1 MEWWNIDLER
11 KFPFIHSYVK
21 KSLSKKPLCH
31 HSIFP
36 MMARLNMPFP
46 VSPCLAGWMNRT
58 KQSGLFAFLT
68 RRFEKSSLNLN

>member
-1 MEWWNIDLER
+1 MEWWNIYLER

-36 MMARLNMPFP
+36 MMARLAVFGRLDESNNAKWI
-46 VSPCLAGWMNRT
+46 VCLLD
-58 KQSGLFAFLT
+58 KAF
-68 RRFEKSSLNLN
+68 RKK